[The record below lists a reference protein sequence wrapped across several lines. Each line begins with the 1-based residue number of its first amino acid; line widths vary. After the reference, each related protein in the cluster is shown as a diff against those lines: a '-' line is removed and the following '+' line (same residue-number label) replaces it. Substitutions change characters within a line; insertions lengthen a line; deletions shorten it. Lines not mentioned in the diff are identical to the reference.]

1 VKTLETLVIRAQSGN
16 AEAFES
22 MVRRF
27 QDMAVGYGYA
37 VLGDMDQ
44 AEDAAQEAFIRAY
57 FDLPALRD
65 PAAFPGWFRQIVFKH
80 IDRIRRS
87 QKAWQIPLDG
97 AREIASRVPGPVELA
112 ERRMA
117 RDQVFDAIATLPEHQ
132 RAVVILF
139 YMRAYSQEE
148 IGSFLEIPVATVK
161 TRLHAARK
169 RLKERMIAVIQD
181 NLTDQRPSRDDNF
194 TRKVMNLF
202 NATIAGDTALVKALL
217 AEDPGLANASGIL
230 KSALWNS
237 ETPALQVAV
246 MYGRKDIV
254 DLLLAHGADINERD
268 KRWGFTALHQAID
281 LEFLP
286 DYAVLNMVDFLL
298 ARGAQKDIFAFL
310 WLEDIEGVKKLLE
323 QDPALVNASGPN
335 NATPICHASGPEML
349 RLLLEH
355 NADLSIQM
363 NQDWGD
369 NTPLRWIAQCNRKNP
384 DKLRFL
390 LDWAGIKI
398 DIFLA
403 CVLGETE
410 TVSALLSADPALVQ
424 AETGENHV
432 LEPGLTALHLA
443 AQFGQLELARILLER
458 GADVNA
464 KSALSHHLTPLHL
477 AVWRGKI
484 VQNPTQPLPELAGY
498 SVNRLLPDMPR
509 LLLEHGASVNARD
522 TLRGLTPPGWSQ
534 LNLDD
539 ETDRSEVAALLR
551 EFGATE

>member
-1 VKTLETLVIRAQSGN
+1 MEMLENLVVHAQNGN
-16 AEAFES
+16 AEAFETI
-22 MVRRF
+22 VRRF

-44 AEDAAQEAFIRAY
+44 AEDAAQEAFIHAY

-65 PAAFPGWFRQIVFKH
+65 PAAFPGWFRQVVFKY
-80 IDRIRRS
+80 IDRTRRS
-87 QKAWQIPLDG
+87 RKAWQIPLDG
-97 AREIASRVPGPVELA
+97 AGEMRSHSPGPVELA

-117 RDQVFDAIATLPEHQ
+117 RDQIFDAIATLPEHQ
-132 RAVVILF
+132 RAVIVLF

-148 IGSFLEIPVATVK
+148 IGVFLGIPVATVK
-161 TRLHAARK
+161 TRLHSART

-181 NLTDQRPSRDDNF
+181 TLPNQRPSRDDTF
-194 TRKVMNLF
+194 TSKVMSLF
-202 NATIAGDTALVKALL
+202 NATIAGDTLRVRDLLV
-217 AEDPGLANASGIL
+217 EDPRLANASGIL

-246 MYGRKDIV
+246 MYGRKDII
-254 DLLLAHGADINERD
+254 DLLLTHGADINERD
-268 KRWGFTALHQAID
+268 KHWGFTALHQAID

-286 DYAVLNMVDFLL
+286 DYAALNMVDFLL
-298 ARGAQKDIFAFL
+298 ARGAQKDIFACL
-310 WLEDIEGVKKLLE
+310 WLEDAEGVKKLLE
-323 QDPALVNASGPN
+323 QSPDLVNASGPN
-335 NATPICHASGPEML
+335 NATPICHANGPEML

-355 NADLSIQM
+355 NADLAIQM
-363 NQDWGD
+363 NKDWGD
-369 NTPLRWIAQCNRKNP
+369 DTPLRWIAHHNRKDP

-390 LDWAGIKI
+390 LAWAGVKT

-403 CVLGETE
+403 CVLGETK

-424 AETGENHV
+424 VETGENHV
-432 LEPGLTALHLA
+432 LAPGLTPLHLA
-443 AQFGQLELARILLER
+443 AQFGQFELAGILLGR

-484 VQNPTQPLPELAGY
+484 VQNPAQPLPELEGY
-498 SVNRLLPDMPR
+498 SVFRLLPDMPR
-509 LLLEHGASVNARD
+509 LLLEHGADMNACD
-522 TLRGLTPPGWSQ
+522 ALRKLTPLGWTQ
-534 LNLDD
+534 LNLED
-539 ETDRSEVAALLR
+539 ETDRGEVAALLR

>member
-1 VKTLETLVIRAQSGN
+1 VETLETLVIRAQNGN
-16 AEAFES
+16 AEAFETI
-22 MVRRF
+22 VRRF

-37 VLGDMDQ
+37 VLGDRDQ

-97 AREIASRVPGPVELA
+97 AREITARSPGPVELA

-117 RDQVFDAIATLPEHQ
+117 CDQIFDAIATLPEHQ
-132 RAVVILF
+132 RAVIVLF

-148 IGSFLEIPVATVK
+148 IGVFLGIPVATVK
-161 TRLHAARK
+161 TRLHSART

-181 NLTDQRPSRDDNF
+181 TLSNQRPSRDDSF
-194 TRKVMNLF
+194 TRKVMSLF
-202 NATIAGDTALVKALL
+202 NATIVGDTSRVKDLL

-268 KRWGFTALHQAID
+268 RRWGFTALHQAID

-286 DYAVLNMVDFLL
+286 DYATLNMVDFLL

-323 QDPALVNASGPN
+323 QHPDLVNAIGPN
-335 NATPICHASGPEML
+335 NATPICHTHDPEMM
-349 RLLLEH
+349 RFLLDH
-355 NADLSIQM
+355 KADLFTKM

-390 LDWAGIKI
+390 LDWAGVKT

-403 CVLGETE
+403 CVLGETD
-410 TVSALLSADPALVQ
+410 TVSALLAANPTLVQ

-432 LEPGLTALHLA
+432 LEPGLAPLHLA
-443 AQFGQLELARILLER
+443 AQFGPLELARTLLER
-458 GADVNA
+458 GADVNVKCA
-464 KSALSHHLTPLHL
+464 ASHHLTPLHL
-477 AVWRGKI
+477 AVWRGQI
-484 VQNPTQPLPELAGY
+484 IQNPAQPLPELEGY
-498 SVNRLLPDMPR
+498 SVNRLLPDIPR
-509 LLLEHGASVNARD
+509 LLLEHGADVNARD
-522 TLRGLTPPGWSQ
+522 AMRKLTPLGWTQ
-534 LNLDD
+534 INLED
-539 ETDRSEVAALLR
+539 ETDRSEVAALLQK
-551 EFGATE
+551 FGAIE